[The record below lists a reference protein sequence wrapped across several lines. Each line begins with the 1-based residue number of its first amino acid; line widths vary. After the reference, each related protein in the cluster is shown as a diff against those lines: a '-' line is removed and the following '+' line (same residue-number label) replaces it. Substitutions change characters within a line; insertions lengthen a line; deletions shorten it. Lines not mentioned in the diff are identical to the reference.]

1 MKINKKFTNFQ
12 YTPQKARVNSFFKP
26 AQNLENGTQES
37 LMQNEEIDIHDN
49 KMSLENKYYRRNQM
63 FEIAHETIQ
72 NEALSNIKSHHL
84 HSLGIAGSSKNQR
97 GQFQKIDMI
106 RGLLNTSSLSSPSNK
121 TVKKSDIQTQTNQI
135 GQKIQ
140 NLISQCQFDQDRN
153 NMDWKNNISAE
164 DKSTVQSLDQGFQD
178 YLIQDFCMKL
188 QPMTFHRGHILKHED
203 EDIEFMHV
211 ICSGEVGVY
220 QKWPD
225 QQIIE
230 NQQLNGNILN
240 EDAMESTSDNLQ
252 RQSRFLLI
260 NKYKAGDIIC
270 DPELNLNVLPFR
282 DKAVVLSETCL
293 TLAISKDKYYET
305 ISDENNI
312 IWKSRRQILKQNFVQ
327 FLNWD
332 QEKLKRLT
340 QVIKERVL
348 KQGEFLFHD
357 GMKGNNC
364 VYILVNGV
372 IRLEKQ
378 VDIQREN
385 FWPINAKNWESTCIN
400 KKVLFKIQ
408 EVSGVQF
415 MGERE
420 FNYGRNYPVSAVC
433 QSSNAR
439 IFVIQHRDF
448 HKIFTRQDIEKLL
461 LSSTLVFPDEDEV
474 KRSIEVLEQVQKIKK
489 NAFLNA
495 ANTNYLPRDMR
506 DFYITS
512 KTKKIYP
519 WVENAQPKV
528 KARLKEQIKI
538 VTSDQH
544 DQDSM
549 IYEIDRQGN
558 TSQFKVSP
566 LNSKQSRNMNI
577 QQSVSKEIMKS
588 KMGELIQNL
597 DGSRNQ
603 NRQNIMALINNK
615 QENLNLHQLS
625 RNHHQRSKSQ
635 VQQRHESHKIDE
647 VKLQPDFMKIQDL
660 INKRQIK
667 TGYAEFRR
675 VDQSNKNDDGNI
687 VNKDEQNYSKPAFD
701 ETFASMKQ
709 QQSCKSQRQKSS
721 MFTNIS
727 KRLLNKQQYIKA
739 HREKDKRVRQM
750 IPDII
755 QGLCNE
761 AKNSIL

>member
-1 MKINKKFTNFQ
+1 
-12 YTPQKARVNSFFKP
+12 
-26 AQNLENGTQES
+26 
-37 LMQNEEIDIHDN
+37 
-49 KMSLENKYYRRNQM
+49 MSLENKYYRRNQM

-72 NEALSNIKSHHL
+72 KEALSNIQSHHL
-84 HSLGIAGSSKNQR
+84 HSLGIATSSKNQR
-97 GQFQKIDMI
+97 GQVQKIDMI

-121 TVKKSDIQTQTNQI
+121 TVKKSDVQTQTNQI
-135 GQKIQ
+135 GQKIH

-164 DKSTVQSLDQGFQD
+164 DKSIVVNFLKNCGAPFQIKQRESLQSSNNNMNYTPKLKQSLQNSTKYTPKAQQSLDQGFQD

-225 QQIIE
+225 SQNIE
-230 NQQLNGNILN
+230 NQNINSNILN
-240 EDAMESTSDNLQ
+240 EDALESTSDNLQ

-433 QSSNAR
+433 QSQNAR

-448 HKIFTRQDIEKLL
+448 HKN
-461 LSSTLVFPDEDEV
+461 EDEV
-474 KRSIEVLEQVQKIKK
+474 KRSIEVLEQVQKIKVLSNLIILIPFSYKK

-528 KARLKEQIKI
+528 KARLKQQIKI

-549 IYEIDRQGN
+549 IFEIDRQGN
-558 TSQFKVSP
+558 SSQFKVSP
-566 LNSKQSRNMNI
+566 SKSKLSRNMNI
-577 QQSVSKEIMKS
+577 QQSLSKELMQS

-597 DGSRNQ
+597 DGPRNYEIKMQ
-603 NRQNIMALINNK
+603 SDMT
-615 QENLNLHQLS
+615 
-625 RNHHQRSKSQ
+625 
-635 VQQRHESHKIDE
+635 
-647 VKLQPDFMKIQDL
+647 KIQDL

-667 TGYAEFRR
+667 TGYGRFRR
-675 VDQSNKNDDGNI
+675 VDHSKGHDAGNQ
-687 VNKDEQNYSKPAFD
+687 DEQNYSKPAVD

-721 MFTNIS
+721 MFINIS

-739 HREKDKRVRQM
+739 HREKDRRVRQM